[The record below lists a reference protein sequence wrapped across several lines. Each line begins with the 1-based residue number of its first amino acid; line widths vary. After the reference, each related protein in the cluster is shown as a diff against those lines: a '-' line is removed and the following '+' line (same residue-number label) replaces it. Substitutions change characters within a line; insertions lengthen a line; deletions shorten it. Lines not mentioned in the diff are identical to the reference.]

1 MAIITPAVAG
11 PFDLGTVV
19 VRAALYV
26 NPETAQITAKSDPI
40 PTILAGIPLDVRSIA
55 VNISRNQF
63 TLNPT
68 SCTPMSI
75 TGTAFAAGSEAGL
88 TNPFQVGG
96 CSALAFK
103 PKFAINLKGGTKRA
117 KNPALTATVTYPPGA
132 GYANIARAAVTLPKS
147 EFLDNAHIKTV
158 CTRVQFAAEQCPA
171 ASIYGFA
178 KAITPLLDHPLEGP
192 VYLGTGYGHELP
204 DLLADLNGQ
213 IHVILNGV
221 IDQDKKHGIRN
232 TFEVVPDA
240 PVTKFTLTMQGGKKG
255 LLQNSE
261 NICAKPHRATV
272 EFTGQN
278 GALSKTE
285 PLLRAKCPKQGR
297 RGRGHRKHHR
307 RKGG

>member
-1 MAIITPAVAG
+1 VT
-11 PFDLGTVV
+11 LK
-19 VRAALYV
+19 AARP
-26 NPETAQITAKSDPI
+26 N
-40 PTILAGIPLDVRSIA
+40 
-55 VNISRNQF
+55 F

-68 SCTPMSI
+68 NCNPL
-75 TGTAFAAGSEAGL
+75 AFSGAALSVLGQSASL
-88 TNPFQVGG
+88 AQRFQVGG
-96 CSALAFK
+96 CSALRFQPKLSLSLKGKTTRGATPAFK
-103 PKFAINLKGGTKRA
+103 AV
-117 KNPALTATVTYPPGA
+117 LTMPPG
-132 GYANIARAAVTLPKS
+132 GANIAKAKVALPHS
-147 EFLDNAHIKTV
+147 EFLAQEHISTV
-158 CTRVQFAAEQCPA
+158 CTKVQLAANACPKG
-171 ASIYGFA
+171 SIYGYA

-297 RGRGHRKHHR
+297 RGRGHKGHHHR
-307 RKGG
+307 KAG